1 MNMRQK
7 LVLIAVD
14 VAILVELCV
23 GMHAASLDPEN
34 FTPAFCKAFFSLF
47 VPTLAGGIIAIRLL
61 RDKQPAEATEAA

>member
-14 VAILVELCV
+14 VAILAELCI
-23 GMHAASLDPEN
+23 GMRAAYLDPEN

-47 VPTLAGGIIAIRLL
+47 LPTLLAGIVSIRLL
-61 RDKQPAEATEAA
+61 RDKRENAPAA